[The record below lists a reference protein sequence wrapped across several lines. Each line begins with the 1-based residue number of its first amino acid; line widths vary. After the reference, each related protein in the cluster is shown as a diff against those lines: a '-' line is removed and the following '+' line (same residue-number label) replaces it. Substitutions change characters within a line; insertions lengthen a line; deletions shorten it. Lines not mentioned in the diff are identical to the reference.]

1 MPEPELPT
9 VPPFPRPGEGV
20 VAAGAVSKPTGSFR
34 LGPLVGWAAV
44 AVVLLGAGSVPWMLS
59 EPQRLSSLLAALA
72 PELDADIVIGG
83 ARVGWTGPI
92 LLEDVRIVPRRGAV
106 EPIVIREI
114 EVEHGLA
121 RIALS
126 LGDLGRVRIQ
136 SPRVRVV
143 FNADRTSNLSTLA
156 RPRDVGSSAGRR
168 RLSLLR
174 MQVAVVDAI
183 VRIDG
188 PWEGEPW
195 SSGSIAL
202 EARLAAAAEGPW
214 SEWTLE
220 PCQLLDRAL
229 LQPSVAYGV
238 LVYVAPELAGA
249 TRMAGLFS
257 LALDGGRLPLG
268 DPAAGTLSGRLAMH
282 AVDLGPGPIVQQL
295 LTRLP
300 GGLPIPQSIRIAD
313 ESDVRFRLVEGR
325 VWHEGLEFGVPLP
338 DPGMRLDVESRG
350 SVGLNDGSLDLTLA
364 LPFPAE
370 VPPGR
375 PVLQVLAGKTV
386 SVGVKGVIGRPEVV
400 FNGSI
405 RDLIGG
411 VLGDLFG
418 GGTPP
423 FPPAGRLGPAD
434 ASAPAVAEVIGGVLD
449 EIARRRAERQA
460 AAGDQAEAPSRPRL
474 RDRLRAR
481 NRRTPLPDAPT
492 TEPVQ

>member
-1 MPEPELPT
+1 MPPPDAADMPEPELPT

-174 MQVAVVDAI
+174 MRVAVVDAI
-183 VRIDG
+183 VRID
-188 PWEGEPW
+188 
-195 SSGSIAL
+195 
-202 EARLAAAAEGPW
+202 
-214 SEWTLE
+214 
-220 PCQLLDRAL
+220 
-229 LQPSVAYGV
+229 
-238 LVYVAPELAGA
+238 
-249 TRMAGLFS
+249 
-257 LALDGGRLPLG
+257 
-268 DPAAGTLSGRLAMH
+268 
-282 AVDLGPGPIVQQL
+282 
-295 LTRLP
+295 
-300 GGLPIPQSIRIAD
+300 
-313 ESDVRFRLVEGR
+313 
-325 VWHEGLEFGVPLP
+325 
-338 DPGMRLDVESRG
+338 
-350 SVGLNDGSLDLTLA
+350 
-364 LPFPAE
+364 
-370 VPPGR
+370 
-375 PVLQVLAGKTV
+375 
-386 SVGVKGVIGRPEVV
+386 
-400 FNGSI
+400 
-405 RDLIGG
+405 
-411 VLGDLFG
+411 
-418 GGTPP
+418 
-423 FPPAGRLGPAD
+423 
-434 ASAPAVAEVIGGVLD
+434 
-449 EIARRRAERQA
+449 
-460 AAGDQAEAPSRPRL
+460 
-474 RDRLRAR
+474 
-481 NRRTPLPDAPT
+481 
-492 TEPVQ
+492 